1 MLCLRFPES
10 GVPTILIKEG
20 RQRLPLF
27 TGISWNSRR
36 ALTTS
41 SWFFLSHHPLGV
53 LVG

>member
-1 MLCLRFPES
+1 MLCLRFPEP

-27 TGISWNSRR
+27 TWNLLEFTP

-41 SWFFLSHHPLGV
+41 SWFYLSDHPLGV